1 MLLRIVRQNRACI
14 ASPLH
19 LASSYQTVLSRPV
32 SKRKQSVFSAT
43 FVLRSPCSPRIQTSQ
58 RPLFSRSVP
67 ATGFRTTGSRL
78 SATSRSA
85 RDRFPAQAYCRTL
98 RRQGTSCA
106 SPRRSPLL
114 RKRPESRLRT
124 ETPSQASCR
133 SVRSGGSGRRILPP
147 PVPTAY
153 RAPSSP
159 PPSSAGIRRYRT
171 R

>member
-67 ATGFRTTGSRL
+67 ATGFRTTGLPPFSHQPFGAGSVPGASVL
-78 SATSRSA
+78 PHSPAA
-85 RDRFPAQAYCRTL
+85 RNIMRFAPAI
-98 RRQGTSCA
+98 SA
-106 SPRRSPLL
+106 SPKEARKQTPNGDSISSVMSLSSKRR
-114 RKRPESRLRT
+114 
-124 ETPSQASCR
+124 
-133 SVRSGGSGRRILPP
+133 VRSKNPS
-147 PVPTAY
+147 
-153 RAPSSP
+153 APCADGVSS
-159 PPSSAGIRRYRT
+159 T
-171 R
+171 Q